1 MRGIIPRIIYD
12 LFDQI
17 YDMDTNL
24 EFHIKVQTHNIYI
37 VNLSILFRF
46 LILSYIWRR

>member
-24 EFHIKVQTHNIYI
+24 EFHIKVQTHTIFTLLI
-37 VNLSILFRF
+37 SLFSLGF
-46 LILSYIWRR
+46 LF